1 MSMKLKNRCTV
12 TMKQGNETIGTF
24 RPTQKL
30 FYSLQKELEPHRIIY
45 DKKCFIT
52 LKQEDVLMG
61 KYKVEEEQFNQIK
74 EKVEQYRSIGHTCKK
89 VRCIET
95 GQVFENAKMASR
107 WVSEIREN
115 YYCSSDQIKQ
125 CCRGKQKTSYGYHWE
140 FVN

>member
-1 MSMKLKNRCTV
+1 
-12 TMKQGNETIGTF
+12 
-24 RPTQKL
+24 
-30 FYSLQKELEPHRIIY
+30 
-45 DKKCFIT
+45 
-52 LKQEDVLMG
+52 MG

-115 YYCSSDQIKQ
+115 YYCSIQIGNGSLNLTTKRQ
-125 CCRGKQKTSYGYHWE
+125 RRS
-140 FVN
+140 

>member
-1 MSMKLKNRCTV
+1 
-12 TMKQGNETIGTF
+12 
-24 RPTQKL
+24 
-30 FYSLQKELEPHRIIY
+30 
-45 DKKCFIT
+45 
-52 LKQEDVLMG
+52 MG